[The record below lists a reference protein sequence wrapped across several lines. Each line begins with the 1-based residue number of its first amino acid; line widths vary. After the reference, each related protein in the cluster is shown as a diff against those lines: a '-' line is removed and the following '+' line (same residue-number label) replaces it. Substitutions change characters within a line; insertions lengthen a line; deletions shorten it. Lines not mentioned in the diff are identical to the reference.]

1 MWDKK
6 GENLTYKWLRLL
18 TEQNTDKLAIIVG
31 DSQTAFSGR
40 ALENILKSNDYKVI
54 RNFKAGENTGKT
66 ISRLKKITP
75 ESPVD
80 LVVVFT
86 GGNNPSPSFSASRTE
101 QLINTIR
108 EKYGNPQIIF
118 GVAPPAT
125 KGNPE
130 QIKKVFGRE
139 SHSESYAT
147 KRDNMAQAIAD
158 KAESM
163 GASFVDPRSFMPN
176 PESIEGGDG
185 IHLIGK
191 LASKFASDIAAKVDT
206 DLSNTA
212 QPAQAKRE
220 FTGARLGT
228 QELSRLDVVEI
239 FKYAVSRSR
248 ACRGLGFLTVGS
260 KGPRVEEL
268 QNILQDKGYEIT
280 DEAGEFGENT
290 LANVIAFQ
298 KKSDIRVDGCVG
310 PETGGALQMKQ
321 IFGATTD
328 ETPAQR
334 AKVFKKTKSDT
345 VHRYAR
351 MIRSIPDGEVAHVY
365 GDVADDMFPV
375 VIDAIE
381 RSADKHGIDLDIL
394 LAMAIYESGFNPYAR
409 TPLSSAAGLYAFLKS
424 AGTSYGLVDY
434 PDGFYDPYQN
444 ADAAGE
450 MINDNISTIEKTT
463 GRRLN
468 PGDEYLIYVA
478 HQQGPAGMRNI
489 YQSARKGLNRVSSRT
504 VHKNIMNQGSVL
516 RNIYLKGG
524 PQAFLDFYKSKF
536 AKTKQ
541 LGRRI
546 ANEVK
551 QRASVT

>member
-6 GENLTYKWLRLL
+6 GENLTYRFLRLL
-18 TEQNTDKLAIIVG
+18 TEQDTSKLAVIVG

-40 ALENILKSNDYKVI
+40 ALENILKTNDYKVI
-54 RNFKAGENTGKT
+54 KNFKAGENTGKT
-66 ISRLKKITP
+66 IERLKTITP

-86 GGNNPSPSFSASRTE
+86 GGNNPSAVFSANKTE

-130 QIKKVFGRE
+130 KIKKVFGRE
-139 SHSESYAT
+139 SHSESYAA
-147 KRDNMAQAIAD
+147 KRDDMAQAIAN

-163 GASFVDPRSFMPN
+163 GASFVDPRSFMPD
-176 PESIEGGDG
+176 PDSIETGDG

-191 LASKFASDIAAKVDT
+191 FASKFASDIAARVDT
-206 DLSNTA
+206 DLSNVT
-212 QPAQAKRE
+212 QPTRAKRT

-228 QELSRLDVVEI
+228 QELSGLEVEEI

-268 QNILQDKGYEIT
+268 QNILQQKGFEIT
-280 DEAGEFGENT
+280 DEDGEFGENT
-290 LANVIAFQ
+290 LANVIQFQ
-298 KKSDIRVDGCVG
+298 KQSDIRVDGCVG

-321 IFGATTD
+321 VFGATAD

-334 AKVFKKTKSDT
+334 ANVFKKKKSGT

-351 MIRSIPDGEVAHVY
+351 MIRSIPEGEVAHVY
-365 GDVADDMFPV
+365 GDVAEDMFPT

-381 RSADKHGIDLDIL
+381 RSAETNGIDLDIL

-424 AGTSYGLVDY
+424 AGARYGLVDY
-434 PDGFYDPYQN
+434 PSGFYEPYQN
-444 ADAAGE
+444 ADAAGR
-450 MINDNISTIEKTT
+450 MINDNIATIEKTT
-463 GRRLN
+463 GRSLN
-468 PGDEYLIYVA
+468 PDNEYLIYVA

-489 YQSARKGLNRVSSRT
+489 YQSAKKGLKRVSSRT
-504 VHKNIMNQGSVL
+504 VHKNIMNQGSIL